1 MLPSQLRSLQ
11 QRSNTYRS
19 EGLVDES
26 CQPFPNLVQY
36 YNERRTMSKTPET
49 KVAEQLINLT
59 ESHWFNPATLGRYMA
74 DQPLYTIDRV
84 MEMLA
89 QTVHYLNK
97 RYGQEQVNG
106 RTSEGLLLANRL
118 DMLIKSIKHTD
129 NLQLPKAPSK
139 IIGGIKKM
147 DPSLRY
153 SHIRE
158 TNSQV

>member
-1 MLPSQLRSLQ
+1 
-11 QRSNTYRS
+11 
-19 EGLVDES
+19 
-26 CQPFPNLVQY
+26 
-36 YNERRTMSKTPET
+36 MSKTPET
-49 KVAEQLINLT
+49 KIAEQLINLT

-118 DMLIKSIKHTD
+118 DMLIKSIRHTN
-129 NLQLPKAPSK
+129 NLQLPKAPTE
-139 IIGGIKKM
+139 IIGGMKNL
-147 DPSLRY
+147 DPSIRY

-158 TNSQV
+158 TNSPV

>member
-1 MLPSQLRSLQ
+1 VLPSQLRSLQ

-84 MEMLA
+84 MEMIA
-89 QTVHYLNK
+89 QTIHYLNK
-97 RYGQEQVNG
+97 RYGQEQING
-106 RTSEGLLLANRL
+106 RTSEGLLLAAKL
-118 DMLIKSIKHTD
+118 DKTIKSIKHTD
-129 NLQLPKAPSK
+129 NIKLPKEARRMIED
-139 IIGGIKKM
+139 II
-147 DPSLRY
+147 PARY

-158 TNSQV
+158 SNTQV

>member
-1 MLPSQLRSLQ
+1 
-11 QRSNTYRS
+11 
-19 EGLVDES
+19 
-26 CQPFPNLVQY
+26 
-36 YNERRTMSKTPET
+36 MSKTPET

-139 IIGGIKKM
+139 VIGGMKKI
-147 DPSLRY
+147 DPSIRY

-158 TNSQV
+158 TNSPT